1 MSMTIKEATELASI
15 IGVLITVIALL
26 FTVLSFKKQ
35 LQLNFF
41 SEYTRRY
48 HEIVLNFPISFN
60 ADDFDYGS
68 LTPEDRDKALRY
80 VRAYFD
86 LCSEEYFLK
95 RKGHID
101 SETWKEWEAGMR
113 LAFSKTAFL
122 EAWEILHL
130 DSTYYSEFAKFVY
143 EIMPNSRNKINQQD
157 VGKNDVSA

>member
-1 MSMTIKEATELASI
+1 MSITISEATQLASI

-35 LQLNFF
+35 LQLHFF
-41 SEYTRRY
+41 SEYTKRY
-48 HEIVLNFPISFN
+48 QEIVLNFPVSFN

-68 LTPEDRDKALRY
+68 LKPDDRDKALRY

-101 SETWKEWEAGMR
+101 IETWKEWEAGMR

-122 EAWEILHL
+122 EAWEILQL
-130 DSTYYSEFAKFVY
+130 DSTYYSEFAKFVH
-143 EIMPNSRNKINQQD
+143 EIMPNSRNKLNQQG
-157 VGKNDVSA
+157 VEKNDVSA